1 MAAVDDV
8 VVRLGA
14 HLIADVDRVT
24 TDRTRFIRDAIRNE
38 LRRSGFADLQ
48 QSLDNPNPETL
59 AYDDG
64 GLEDWVGDSSND
76 HDQLVDPTTGTQ
88 VRWVPGTGWVKLP
101 A

>member
-38 LRRSGFADLQ
+38 LRRRGFADLQ
-48 QSLDNPNPETL
+48 QSLDNPTPETL
-59 AYDDG
+59 AYDDC

>member
-38 LRRSGFADLQ
+38 LRRRGFADLQ
-48 QSLDNPNPETL
+48 QSLDNPNPETP

-76 HDQLVDPTTGTQ
+76 HDQLVDPNTGTQ

>member
-24 TDRTRFIRDAIRNE
+24 TDRSRFIRDAIRNE
-38 LRRSGFADLQ
+38 LRRRGFADLQ

-59 AYDDG
+59 AYDDA
-64 GLEDWVGDSSND
+64 GLEDWAGDSSND
-76 HDQLVDPTTGTQ
+76 YDQLVDPKAGTQ
-88 VRWVPGTGWVKLP
+88 VRWVPGTGWVKLST
-101 A
+101 